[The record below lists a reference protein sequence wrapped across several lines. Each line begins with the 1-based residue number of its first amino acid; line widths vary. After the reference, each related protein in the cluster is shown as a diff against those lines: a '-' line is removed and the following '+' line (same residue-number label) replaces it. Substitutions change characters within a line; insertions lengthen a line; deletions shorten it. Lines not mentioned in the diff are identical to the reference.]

1 MNEEEQETPIVRD
14 KRRIDPLTGALR
26 DQAGPAWGRS
36 GASATAD
43 ARATAVDAASD
54 ERVAELEATVAERTA
69 DLQRLQAE
77 FTNYRRR
84 VERDR
89 EVVRER
95 AVGNLLVGLLPV
107 LDDIGRARDHDELTG
122 GFKAV
127 AESFERTVSGLGLE
141 AFGAVGDAFDPR
153 IHEALMH
160 QYSDEVTE
168 PVAQAVLQVGY
179 RLGDRIVR
187 PARVAVV
194 EPEHPAAMAAEN
206 AQLSADDATPSAE
219 DAASRAAQEGAPDE
233 APGQQDG
240 GADDAAE
247 GRS

>member
-26 DQAGPAWGRS
+26 DQAGPAWGRP

-107 LDDIGRARDHDELTG
+107 LDDIGRARSHGELEG

-127 AESFERTVSGLGLE
+127 ADSLEATVTKLGLE
-141 AFGAVGDAFDPR
+141 PFGDVGDVFDPTV
-153 IHEALMH
+153 HEALVHMLS
-160 QYSDEVTE
+160 QRRRRSDGHRG
-168 PVAQAVLQVGY
+168 L
-179 RLGDRIVR
+179 
-187 PARVAVV
+187 PARLQA
-194 EPEHPAAMAAEN
+194 
-206 AQLSADDATPSAE
+206 
-219 DAASRAAQEGAPDE
+219 G
-233 APGQQDG
+233 
-240 GADDAAE
+240 
-247 GRS
+247 